1 MQNSDVLVPFSTIF
15 GFLLVLARM
24 SGCFIFLPLPGL
36 KSGPQVARV
45 VLALG
50 TTLALFSMWP
60 TVDANAGGFQLT
72 VWMLAEAA
80 LGITIGLAVALL
92 TEILVLAAQIAGLQ
106 AGYAY
111 ASIVDPNTQADSGV
125 LLVFAQLIAG
135 VLFFV
140 MGLDRE
146 VLRILARSLSA
157 QPAGTFTLTRPAAE
171 QILRLGG
178 ELFRTGL
185 KLAMPLIAL
194 LLLIDI
200 SLALLGRINAQLQL
214 LTLAFPVKMMAAL
227 LVLAWIATIFP
238 GIYRSEGELMLR
250 TIGGAVGH

>member
-1 MQNSDVLVPFSTIF
+1 MVTLPISTIF

-24 SGCFIFLPLPGL
+24 SGCFIFLPVPGL

-45 VLALG
+45 VLAVG
-50 TTLALFSMWP
+50 ATLALFPMWP
-60 TVDANAGGFQLT
+60 APDPRTGGVQL
-72 VWMLAEAA
+72 VAWMLAEAA
-80 LGITIGLAVALL
+80 LGITIGLAVAFL

-135 VLFFV
+135 MLFFV

-146 VLRILARSLSA
+146 VLRILARSLVT
-157 QPAGTFTLTRPAAE
+157 QPPGTFTLTRPVAE
-171 QILRLGG
+171 QILNLGTDM
-178 ELFRTGL
+178 FRTGL

-194 LLLIDI
+194 LMLIDI
-200 SLALLGRINAQLQL
+200 SLALLGRLNAQLQL
-214 LTLAFPVKMMAAL
+214 LTLAFPIKMLAAL
-227 LVLAWIATIFP
+227 LVLAWIATLFP
-238 GIYRSEGELMLR
+238 SIYRSHAELMLG
-250 TIGGAVGH
+250 TMGGAVAH